1 MNLHFKQYGESGSPI
16 IILHGLFG
24 SGRNWQSIATF
35 LAKQHVVYAIDLRN
49 HGNSPHCD
57 DMNYQQMV
65 DDVLKFLDLN
75 GLQSVNVIGHSMGG
89 KTAMWMALTNPQRV
103 NSLVVVDIAPIAYQ
117 HSFDD
122 VLGALRSVPLQEISS
137 RQDADEYL
145 AKDIEEEGLRQFL
158 LQNLQV
164 SSQNWQW
171 RINLDGINQSISA
184 ITGFPE
190 TGQLDPFKKR
200 SLFIAGANSDY
211 LSKENGAKVKQ
222 LFPSSRTMTVK
233 EAGHWPHA
241 EKPAVFKA
249 LIKPFFSTE
258 EFQSKTKTLH

>member
-24 SGRNWQSIATF
+24 SGRNWQSIASF
-35 LAKQHVVYAIDLRN
+35 LAKEHTVYAIDLRN
-49 HGNSPHCD
+49 HGNSPHTD
-57 DMNYQQMV
+57 DMDYQHMA
-65 DDVLKFLDLN
+65 DDVLKFLDGNNLS
-75 GLQSVNVIGHSMGG
+75 SVNVIGHSMGG
-89 KTAMWMALTNPQRV
+89 KTAMWMALTQPERV

-117 HSFDD
+117 HNFDD
-122 VLGALRSVPLQEISS
+122 VLGALRSVPLDIINS
-137 RQDADEYL
+137 RQDAEQYL

-158 LQNLQV
+158 LQNLHVNRQT
-164 SSQNWQW
+164 WKW
-171 RINLDGINQSISA
+171 RINLDGINHSMPA

-190 TGQLDPFKKR
+190 TEQLLPYKKR
-200 SLFIAGANSDY
+200 SLFIAGSKSDY
-211 LSKENGAKVKQ
+211 ITKENGSKVKQ
-222 LFPSSRTMTVK
+222 LFPSARTMTVK

-258 EFQSKTKTLH
+258 AFHTNGKTLH